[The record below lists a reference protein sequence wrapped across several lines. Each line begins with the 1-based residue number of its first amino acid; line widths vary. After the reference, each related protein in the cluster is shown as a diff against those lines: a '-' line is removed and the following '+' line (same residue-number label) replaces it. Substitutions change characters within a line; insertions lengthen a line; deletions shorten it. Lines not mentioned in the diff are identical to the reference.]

1 MANNYFSSQGTT
13 VTTYAWTKLHAQIIS
28 WVSSVYE
35 SHLCMA
41 LNCSNHNCHPWFAQ
55 LWAILKC
62 LQLYKQVS
70 YHVCFQELINSWCF
84 NFIHPCF
91 RLHSGSSLHQL
102 GSYSLVF
109 LSTVSIENGY
119 ARPPCDN
126 TDTTSEY
133 YHCQKL
139 NSVAVMMLISVAY
152 W

>member
-41 LNCSNHNCHPWFAQ
+41 LNCSNHNCRPWFAQ

-62 LQLYKQVS
+62 LQFYKQVS
-70 YHVCFQELINSWCF
+70 CHVCFQELINSWCF
-84 NFIHPCF
+84 NFSRPCF

-109 LSTVSIENGY
+109 SSTVLIENGMLGHHVTIQILPVNIII
-119 ARPPCDN
+119 ARN
-126 TDTTSEY
+126 WIVWRSWRWF
-133 YHCQKL
+133 L
-139 NSVAVMMLISVAY
+139 
-152 W
+152 